1 MDRLNGQKSKGKI
14 KNIKKSDRF
23 YELYKNSNENYILHR
38 MLSPKKAKRKIP
50 HDYFRDISSFLT
62 NSEMSTIASGKGSSL
77 NSRIMALKEKTNPN
91 NSFRSDNENNPNDKN
106 DIVLP
111 SNFLYSK

>member
-1 MDRLNGQKSKGKI
+1 
-14 KNIKKSDRF
+14 
-23 YELYKNSNENYILHR
+23 
-38 MLSPKKAKRKIP
+38 
-50 HDYFRDISSFLT
+50 
-62 NSEMSTIASGKGSSL
+62 MSTIASGKGSSL

-91 NSFRSDNENNPNDKN
+91 NSFRSDNENNQNDKN